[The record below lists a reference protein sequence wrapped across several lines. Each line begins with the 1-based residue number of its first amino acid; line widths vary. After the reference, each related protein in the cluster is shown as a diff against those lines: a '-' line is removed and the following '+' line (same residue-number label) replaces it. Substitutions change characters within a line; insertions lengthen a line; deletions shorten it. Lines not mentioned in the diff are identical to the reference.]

1 MHLDVGENGLFRFP
15 DFEALT
21 AHGLMEFVTPDVIA
35 ENVVREIF
43 SPPIGKTALDS
54 ATNGDFAGRIRSGRL
69 GAWIFRY
76 EDKGERIKR

>member
-15 DFEALT
+15 VFEALT

>member
-1 MHLDVGENGLFRFP
+1 MLRFP

-21 AHGLMEFVTPDVIA
+21 ALGLMEFVTPDVIA
-35 ENVVREIF
+35 ENVVRERF
-43 SPPIGKTALDS
+43 SPPIGKTTLDS
-54 ATNGDFAGRIRSGRL
+54 ATNGDFAGRIQSGRL

>member
-21 AHGLMEFVTPDVIA
+21 ALGLMEFVTPDAIA

-43 SPPIGKTALDS
+43 SPPS
-54 ATNGDFAGRIRSGRL
+54 R
-69 GAWIFRY
+69 
-76 EDKGERIKR
+76 